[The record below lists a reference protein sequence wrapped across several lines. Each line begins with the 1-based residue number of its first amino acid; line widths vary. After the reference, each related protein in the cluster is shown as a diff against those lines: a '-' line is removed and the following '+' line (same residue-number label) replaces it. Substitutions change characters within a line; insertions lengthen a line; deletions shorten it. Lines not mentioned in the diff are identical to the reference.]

1 MAKGTDKGMARK
13 GKMAG
18 SRLAFDDTKQEKM
31 KMKTTIGARASKKRA
46 LPKALIQWQEAVRHV
61 KDKHGHDGAVRK
73 GTKIYEAAKK
83 LHAEMMKK

>member
-13 GKMAG
+13 GKVAG

-31 KMKTTIGARASKKRA
+31 SMKTTKKRA
-46 LPKALIQWQEAVRHV
+46 LPKALKQYQEAVRHAKKATGHTGMV
-61 KDKHGHDGAVRK
+61 KK
-73 GTKIYEAAKK
+73 GSKCYAMAKK

>member
-1 MAKGTDKGMARK
+1 MAKGTDKGGARK

-31 KMKTTIGARASKKRA
+31 KMKTTKKRT
-46 LPKALIQWQEAVRHV
+46 LPKSLIQWQEAVRHV

-73 GTKIYEAAKK
+73 GTKIYAAAKK

>member
-31 KMKTTIGARASKKRA
+31 KMKTTKKRA
-46 LPKALIQWQEAVRHV
+46 LPKALIQWQEAVRHT
-61 KDKHGHDGAVRK
+61 KDKHGHNGAVRK
-73 GTKIYEAAKK
+73 GTKIYAAAKK

>member
-18 SRLAFDDTKQEKM
+18 SRLAFDDTKQEKA
-31 KMKTTIGARASKKRA
+31 KMKTTKKRA

-83 LHAEMMKK
+83 MHAEMMKK

>member
-31 KMKTTIGARASKKRA
+31 KMKTTKKRA
-46 LPKALIQWQEAVRHV
+46 LPKALIQWQEAVRYV

-83 LHAEMMKK
+83 MHMEMMKK

>member
-18 SRLAFDDTKQEKM
+18 SRLAFDDTKQA
-31 KMKTTIGARASKKRA
+31 KMKTTKKRT
-46 LPKALIQWQEAVRHV
+46 LPKSLMQYQEAVRHAKKETGHTGMV
-61 KDKHGHDGAVRK
+61 KK
-73 GTKIYEAAKK
+73 GSKCYAMAKK

>member
-1 MAKGTDKGMARK
+1 MGTKKGDARK
-13 GKMAG
+13 GAKMVG
-18 SRLAFDDTKQEKM
+18 SRLAYDDTEQEKM
-31 KMKTTIGARASKKRA
+31 KKKTTKKRA

>member
-31 KMKTTIGARASKKRA
+31 SMKTTKKRT
-46 LPKALIQWQEAVRHV
+46 LPKALKQYQEAVRHAKKETGHTGMV
-61 KDKHGHDGAVRK
+61 KK
-73 GTKIYEAAKK
+73 GSKCYAMAKK
-83 LHAEMMKK
+83 LHADMMKK